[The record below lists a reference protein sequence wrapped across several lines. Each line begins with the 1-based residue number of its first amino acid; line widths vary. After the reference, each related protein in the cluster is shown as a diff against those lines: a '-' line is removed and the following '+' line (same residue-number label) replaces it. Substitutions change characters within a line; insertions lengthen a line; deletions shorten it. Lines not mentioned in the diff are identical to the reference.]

1 MSYEFR
7 SKEFEGPLELLLSLT
22 QEKKLSINQ
31 VSLAQIT
38 EGYFVHLTH
47 LEEEK
52 KATHEE
58 IAEFLVVA
66 STLILIK
73 SKSLLPGFH
82 LTEEEEEDIGD
93 LEARLK
99 EYKRF
104 KELAEILSGQL
115 TGDRA
120 VFMRPPLVGI
130 TPEFLPP
137 RSLSL
142 DDLPGIMRRL
152 LEVIVQKPQLAEK
165 KIREVISIEDKIQQI
180 EERITNGIRSF
191 KKFIDKHEDTT
202 EVIVSFLALLELVRH
217 RSLGVSQQE
226 QFGDILVDTATQ

>member
-1 MSYEFR
+1 MSYKFQ

-31 VSLAQIT
+31 ISLAQIT
-38 EGYFVHLTH
+38 EGYFAYLTH
-47 LEEEK
+47 LEEEE

-58 IAEFLVVA
+58 IAEFLVIA

-104 KELAEILSGQL
+104 KELAEIISGRL
-115 TGDRA
+115 TGTQA
-120 VFMRPPLVGI
+120 IFMRPALVGI
-130 TPEFLPP
+130 QAEFLPP
-137 RSLSL
+137 RSLEL
-142 DDLPGIMRRL
+142 EDLPSVMRRL
-152 LEVIVQKPQLAEK
+152 LEVIVQKPELAEK

-180 EERITNGIRSF
+180 EQRITKGIRSF
-191 KKFIDKHEDTT
+191 KKFVDKCEDTT

-217 RSLGVSQQE
+217 RSLDVSQQE
-226 QFGDILVDTATQ
+226 QFGDILVDTIS